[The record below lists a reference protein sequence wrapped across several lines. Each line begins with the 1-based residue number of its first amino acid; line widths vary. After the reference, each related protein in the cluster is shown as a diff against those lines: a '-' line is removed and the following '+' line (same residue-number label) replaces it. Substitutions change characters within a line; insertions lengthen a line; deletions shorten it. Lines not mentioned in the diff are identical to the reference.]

1 MDRYDTYI
9 AVFASAALVCG
20 CTDISGEDPYSETLN
35 TLTVVTSYPEDY
47 DGGPV
52 EGMTVSITDI
62 GKGTGYSTVT
72 GADGKASLKVLD
84 GIYRV
89 TVSHRHKGNILRR
102 VPVLP
107 S

>member
-1 MDRYDTYI
+1 MDRYNTYI

-62 GKGTGYSTVT
+62 AS
-72 GADGKASLKVLD
+72 GKAPGTAQSQGLTA
-84 GIYRV
+84 R
-89 TVSHRHKGNILRR
+89 RH
-102 VPVLP
+102 
-107 S
+107 